1 MLSRSR
7 TMPLIF
13 THCSHARP
21 STSGVTIRQR
31 PLTNRNGLDVLD
43 MYVCGNIYLERELS

>member
-21 STSGVTIRQR
+21 STFGMLRHDSTSSVTIRQG
-31 PLTNRNGLDVLD
+31 PLTNRNGLDV
-43 MYVCGNIYLERELS
+43 